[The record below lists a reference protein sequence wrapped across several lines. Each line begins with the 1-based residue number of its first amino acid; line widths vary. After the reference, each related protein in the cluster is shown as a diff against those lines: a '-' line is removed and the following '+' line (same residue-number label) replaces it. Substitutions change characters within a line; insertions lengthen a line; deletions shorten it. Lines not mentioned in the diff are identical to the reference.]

1 VPETTDQ
8 PTRDEQSKPASKP
21 FDPRTHLRR
30 MNVRG
35 RDVDYLDV
43 KWRLV
48 WLRSD
53 HPDAHITTELVSHD
67 GKLAVFHAEVVLPS
81 GGRASGYGS
90 ETARDFPDYIEKAET
105 KAIGRALLALG
116 YGTQFALDY
125 EMGDDQSEDAPVQAA
140 SRTVTP
146 PERPAEQTRVRVVPP
161 TMMEPE
167 PESEE
172 EAEPADGPAD
182 EQPTNVRPIREEAP
196 SGGREAFE
204 PADYS
209 WNEFWRWARSLGY
222 TSRSELADLLGLNL
236 GEMTPHEVRRQLL
249 AYRDE
254 HGIE

>member
-1 VPETTDQ
+1 
-8 PTRDEQSKPASKP
+8 
-21 FDPRTHLRR
+21 

-125 EMGDDQSEDAPVQAA
+125 EMGDDQSEDAPVQAV

-167 PESEE
+167 SEPEE
-172 EAEPADGPAD
+172 EAEPADEPAD

-249 AYRDE
+249 AYREE
-254 HGIE
+254 HGIED

>member
-1 VPETTDQ
+1 MPETTEQ
-8 PTRDEQSKPASKP
+8 PTRGEGTRPTAKP
-21 FDPRTHLRR
+21 FDPRAHLRR

-125 EMGDDQSEDAPVQAA
+125 EMDDDQSANVEVEST
-140 SRTVTP
+140 SRTVGP
-146 PERPAEQTRVRVVPP
+146 PERPVDQTRVRVVPP
-161 TMMEPE
+161 TMVEPE
-167 PESEE
+167 LDVESVDDG
-172 EAEPADGPAD
+172 ADD

-196 SGGREAFE
+196 AAGREAFE

-222 TSRSELADLLGLNL
+222 SSRSELADLLGIDL
-236 GEMTPHEVRRQLL
+236 GELTPREVRNQLL
-249 AYRDE
+249 AYRE
-254 HGIE
+254 THGIED